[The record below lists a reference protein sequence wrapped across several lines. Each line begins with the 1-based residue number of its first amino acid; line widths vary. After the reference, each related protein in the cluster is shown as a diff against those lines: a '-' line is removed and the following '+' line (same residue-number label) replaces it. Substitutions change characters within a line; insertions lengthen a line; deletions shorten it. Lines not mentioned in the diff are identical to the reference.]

1 MNLLSKDATL
11 EESIFKMETI
21 LNELDFGLIYSKEK
35 HPLTNCFSVNLSF
48 TGAKEY
54 IYSNGKGICSEACKA
69 SALGEFIERLQT
81 NNFFMEFY
89 LPNRSYY
96 PDEVVLEFDDDYL
109 SEDLLSIYNPSDTL
123 DSEDLVDFCSD
134 YNDKII
140 ALPFKNQRDDINYY
154 FPMNLIYNLYAS
166 NGLATGNTPSEA
178 KSQALSEIIERY
190 VKIQIIKQGYALP
203 KYEDNLIKQVPK
215 VYEDIQKLRNSGYI
229 VEVLDGSLG
238 GKFPVIAISLINP
251 NNATLFV
258 SFGAHPIF
266 EVAIERTMTELMQGR
281 DLDALD
287 TFEIPT
293 FDMELVSSDSNIES
307 HFIDSNGK
315 IGFGFLNSRKN
326 FEFSSWIYTGTCSKD
341 EEEYLSNIIYG
352 MNKEIYIREYNYLDF
367 YSCQIVVPSMSEVY
381 PMEDLTYNNKNS
393 AKRIRDMVLGY
404 KKFDPEEILDNL
416 DDLEYNLDMGKY
428 IGVIF
433 EDSFTYGD
441 FKAQIHLLAGEFEE
455 AMGLFEFSTNPYAR
469 VLYELLKMKQ
479 EEQNINDYKEAL
491 YNVFTKEKVIQGQ
504 NIINGDEYLINV
516 TFHQEYLNI
525 LKMYD
530 TLAIKKEFHKN

>member
-48 TGAKEY
+48 ASAKEY

-123 DSEDLVDFCSD
+123 DGEDLVDFCSD
-134 YNDKII
+134 YDDKII

-154 FPMNLIYNLYAS
+154 FPINLIYNLYAS

-190 VKIQIIKQGYALP
+190 VKIQIIKQGYSLP
-203 KYEDNLIKQVPK
+203 KYDESLIKQIPK

-315 IGFGFLNSRKN
+315 IGFGFLSSKKS
-326 FEFSSWIYTGTCSKD
+326 FEFSSWIDTGTCSKD
-341 EEEYLSNIIYG
+341 EEE
-352 MNKEIYIREYNYLDF
+352 
-367 YSCQIVVPSMSEVY
+367 
-381 PMEDLTYNNKNS
+381 
-393 AKRIRDMVLGY
+393 
-404 KKFDPEEILDNL
+404 
-416 DDLEYNLDMGKY
+416 
-428 IGVIF
+428 
-433 EDSFTYGD
+433 
-441 FKAQIHLLAGEFEE
+441 
-455 AMGLFEFSTNPYAR
+455 
-469 VLYELLKMKQ
+469 
-479 EEQNINDYKEAL
+479 
-491 YNVFTKEKVIQGQ
+491 
-504 NIINGDEYLINV
+504 
-516 TFHQEYLNI
+516 
-525 LKMYD
+525 
-530 TLAIKKEFHKN
+530 